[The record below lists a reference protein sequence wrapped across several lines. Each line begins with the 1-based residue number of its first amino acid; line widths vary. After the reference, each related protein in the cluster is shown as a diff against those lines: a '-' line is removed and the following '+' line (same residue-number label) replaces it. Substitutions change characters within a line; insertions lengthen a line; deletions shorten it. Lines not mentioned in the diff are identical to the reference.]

1 MCKRNSPDLKKKKKK
16 CQHQMCKRNT
26 PDKNEPSMGC
36 VRKITRENP
45 QIKKTEE
52 VYPTWYV

>member
-1 MCKRNSPDLKKKKKK
+1 
-16 CQHQMCKRNT
+16 MCKRNT

-52 VYPTWYV
+52 VNPTWYVQETPQIKKRKRKKPARDV